1 METMKTEIE
10 AAGLPPVDW
19 RRLHALGL
27 PAGSIRALLALI
39 VFGTALG
46 LLALRPTQEVPDYLR
61 DLLFIIMGHYFASR
75 HRVGQDVEPG
85 PSPLYLPRGSIRFLL
100 IAGTIAVSVL
110 LYSRGQLTS
119 PGQHPGVVTL
129 WLVGGFLLGVAL
141 NAMSGWCLGRDR
153 RPPRIIEDVRA
164 FVSLAAAL
172 ILVLMVW
179 NRLYLVVPPEQI
191 DQALSPWFHL
201 GKFRLEHAL
210 AAVVGF
216 YFGSRS

>member
-1 METMKTEIE
+1 MNAEPEVSGSSPT
-10 AAGLPPVDW
+10 AVDW

-27 PAGSIRALLALI
+27 PAGSVRALLALL

-75 HRVGQDVEPG
+75 RRASEVPEPG
-85 PSPLYLPRGSIRFLL
+85 PAPLYLPNGSIRFLL
-100 IAGTIAVSVL
+100 LGGCLGVGGL
-110 LYSRGQLTS
+110 LYSRGQLTT

-141 NAMSGWCLGRDR
+141 NAVSSLILGRDR
-153 RPPRIIEDVRA
+153 RPSRIFEDVRA
-164 FVSLAAAL
+164 VVSLVAAT
-172 ILVLMVW
+172 ILVVMVW
-179 NRLYLVVPPEQI
+179 NRLYGIIPPEQI
-191 DQALSPWFHL
+191 DQALTPWFRL